1 MPVTQ
6 AFIETYDEKLKKE
19 EPSMSK
25 KVLNAYAK
33 KISALMKKKEKNA
46 HDGKKKGTAQRV

>member
-6 AFIETYDEKLKKE
+6 AFIETYDEKAE
-19 EPSMSK
+19 EGGTSMSK
-25 KVLNAYAK
+25 NVLNAYAK